1 MMKYDLVIHNGNVVL
16 PDAIHQVDI
25 GIQSGKITNL
35 ESGLDPAAAAQT
47 LDASGLLIF
56 PGFIDSHTHMGIPI
70 KDTWSADNFESG
82 SRAAAWGG
90 ITTILDF
97 TVQAKGQSYREA
109 LAERRG
115 RAQGKCHIDYGIHVN
130 VTDNNPASQHEIGE
144 LIQDGF
150 THFKAFTTYREAGMM
165 IEGDDFRRVL
175 GEIGR
180 HGGFLMLH
188 AEDNE
193 LIAQA
198 TTQNLAQ
205 GNTSP
210 IYHARS
216 RPATAE
222 AKAIRDAA
230 ALARDL
236 DAQLYIVHLSSQA
249 GLEAGLE
256 ARARGTKIYL
266 ETCPQYLLLTEQVFE
281 RDNGCW
287 YITTPPMRTAADAHA
302 LWQALSDG
310 HIDTVATDH
319 CPFTIAQKESGGR
332 DFLHTPNG
340 IPGVATLFPLL
351 YTYGVKENQITLK
364 RMLELLAENPAR
376 IFGLDDRK
384 GKIAVGMDADL
395 VLWDERKEHILT
407 AQEILGAADWNPYEG
422 VPVAG
427 KVAYTVGRGRVLIAN
442 GQFVGNEIWGD
453 LVTSNQ
459 SDTLVTGH

>member
-35 ESGLDPAAAAQT
+35 ESGLDPAAATQT

-70 KDTWSADNFESG
+70 KDTWSADDFESG

-97 TVQAKGQSYREA
+97 TVQAKGQSYRKA
-109 LAERRG
+109 LEERRG
-115 RAQGKCHIDYGIHVN
+115 RAQGQSHIDYGIHIN
-130 VTDNNPASQHEIGE
+130 VTDNNPAWQHEIGE
-144 LIQDGF
+144 LISEGF

-165 IEGDDFRRVL
+165 IEGGDFRRVL

-188 AEDNE
+188 AENNE

-216 RPATAE
+216 RPAAAE

-230 ALARDL
+230 AIARDL

-256 ARARGTKIYL
+256 ARANGTKIYL

-281 RDNGCW
+281 RANGHW
-287 YITTPPMRTAADAHA
+287 YITTPPMRSAADARA
-302 LWQALSDG
+302 LWQALADG

-319 CPFTIAQKESGGR
+319 CPFTITQKESGGR
-332 DFLHTPNG
+332 DFTRTPNG

-351 YTYGVKENQITLK
+351 YTYGVKEGQITLK

-395 VLWDERKEHILT
+395 VLWDERKENILT
-407 AQEILGAADWNPYEG
+407 AQEIPGAADWNPYEG

-427 KVAYTVGRGRVLIAN
+427 RVVSTLSRGRTLVAN
-442 GQFVGNEIWGD
+442 GQFVGDRVWGE
-453 LVTSNQ
+453 LVTSQ
-459 SDTLVTGH
+459 Q

>member
-1 MMKYDLVIHNGNVVL
+1 MFDLIIYNGSVVFSHGTL
-16 PDAIHQVDI
+16 RVDI
-25 GIQSGKITNL
+25 GVKDGKIAAL
-35 ESGLDPAAAAQT
+35 EQGLDTAAATQT
-47 LDASGLLIF
+47 LDATGLLIF

-70 KDTWSADNFESG
+70 KDTWSADDFESG

-90 ITTILDF
+90 VTTILDF
-97 TVQAKGQSYREA
+97 TVQARGQSYRQA
-109 LAERRG
+109 LDERRG
-115 RAQGKCHIDYGIHVN
+115 RAQGKSHIDYGIHVN
-130 VTDNNPASQHEIGE
+130 VTDNNPAWQHEIGE
-144 LIQDGF
+144 LISEGF

-165 IEGDDFRRVL
+165 IEPDDMRRVL

-198 TTQNLAQ
+198 TAPNLAA
-205 GNTSP
+205 GNLTP

-230 ALARDL
+230 AIARDL

-256 ARARGTKIYL
+256 ARAKGTKIYL
-266 ETCPQYLLLTEQVFE
+266 ETCPQYLLMTEQMFA
-281 RDNGCW
+281 RPNGHW
-287 YITTPPMRTAADAHA
+287 VITTPPMRTAADAQA
-302 LWQALSDG
+302 LWQALADG

-332 DFLHTPNG
+332 DFSRTPNG

-351 YTYGVKENQITLK
+351 YTYGVAEGQITLK
-364 RMLELLAENPAR
+364 RLLELLAENPAR

-384 GKIAVGMDADL
+384 GKIAIGMDADL
-395 VLWDERKEHILT
+395 VLWDEREETTIQ
-407 AQEILGAADWNPYEG
+407 AQEIPGAADWNPYEG

-427 KVAYTVGRGRVLIAN
+427 KVVSTLSRGRVLIAN
-442 GQFVGNEIWGD
+442 GQFVGMKCGES
-453 LVTSNQ
+453 V
-459 SDTLVTGH
+459 

>member
-1 MMKYDLVIHNGNVVL
+1 MKMFDLLIQNG
-16 PDAIHQVDI
+16 DAILPNEVAQLDI
-25 GIQSGKITNL
+25 GIQDGKIVTL
-35 ESGLDPAAAAQT
+35 EAGLGNAAATQT
-47 LDASGLLIF
+47 IDASGLLVF
-56 PGFIDSHTHMGIPI
+56 PGFIDCHTHMGIPI

-109 LAERRG
+109 LEERRG
-115 RAQGKCHIDYGIHVN
+115 RAQGKSHVDYGIHVN
-130 VTDNNPASQHEIGE
+130 VTDNNPVWQQEIGE
-144 LIQDGF
+144 LIREGF

-165 IEGDDFRRVL
+165 IEAGDFRRVL

-198 TTQNLAQ
+198 TAHNLAE
-205 GNTSP
+205 GNLAP
-210 IYHARS
+210 LYHARS
-216 RPATAE
+216 RPAAAE

-230 ALARDL
+230 AIARDL

-256 ARARGTKIYL
+256 ARVNGTKIYL

-281 RDNGCW
+281 RENGHW
-287 YITTPPMRTAADAHA
+287 YITTPPMRSAADARA
-302 LWQALSDG
+302 LWQALADG

-319 CPFTIAQKESGGR
+319 CPFTITQKESGGR
-332 DFLHTPNG
+332 DFTRTPNG

-351 YTYGVKENQITLK
+351 YTYGVKEGQITLK

-395 VLWDERKEHILT
+395 VLWDEREEHILT
-407 AQEILGAADWNPYEG
+407 AQEIPGAADWNPYEG

-427 KVAYTVGRGRVLIAN
+427 RVVSTLSRGRTLVAN
-442 GQFVGNEIWGD
+442 GQFVGDRVWGE
-453 LVTSNQ
+453 LVTSQ
-459 SDTLVTGH
+459 Q

>member
-1 MMKYDLVIHNGNVVL
+1 MMKYDLVIHSGNVVL
-16 PDAIHQVDI
+16 SESVSRIDI
-25 GIQSGKITNL
+25 GIQDGKVVAL
-35 ESGLDPAAAAQT
+35 ETGLDPAAATQT
-47 LDASGLLIF
+47 LDATDRLIF
-56 PGFIDSHTHMGIPI
+56 PGFIDCHTHMGIPI

-97 TVQAKGQSYREA
+97 TVQARGQSYRQA
-109 LAERRG
+109 LEERRG
-115 RAQGKCHIDYGIHVN
+115 RAQGNSHIDYGLHVN
-130 VTDNNPASQHEIGE
+130 VTDNNPAWQHEIGE
-144 LIQDGF
+144 LISEGF

-165 IEGDDFRRVL
+165 IEGDDFRRIL

-198 TTQNLAQ
+198 TAHNLAE
-205 GNTSP
+205 GNLAP

-222 AKAIRDAA
+222 AKAIKDAA

-256 ARARGTKIYL
+256 ARAKGTKIYL
-266 ETCPQYLLLTEQVFE
+266 ETCPQYLLMTEGMFE
-281 RDNGCW
+281 RPNGHW
-287 YITTPPMRTAADAHA
+287 YITTPPMRTAADAEA
-302 LWQALSDG
+302 LWQALADG
-310 HIDTVATDH
+310 HINTVATDH
-319 CPFTIAQKESGGR
+319 CPFTIVQKESGGR
-332 DFLHTPNG
+332 DFNRTPNG

-351 YTYGVKENQITLK
+351 YTYGVRDGRISLK
-364 RMLELLAENPAR
+364 RMLELLAENPAH

-395 VLWDERKEHILT
+395 VLWDEREMVELHAADIP
-407 AQEILGAADWNPYEG
+407 GAADWNPYEY
-422 VPVAG
+422 VVVAG
-427 KVAYTVGRGRVLIAN
+427 KVTHTLSRGRILIAD
-442 GQFVGNEIWGD
+442 GQFVGHDVRGEL
-453 LVTSNQ
+453 LVSRN
-459 SDTLVTGH
+459 SH

>member
-1 MMKYDLVIHNGNVVL
+1 MFDLVILNGRVAL
-16 PDAIHQVDI
+16 PDGWQNLDIAIQA
-25 GIQSGKITNL
+25 GKIVTL
-35 ESGLDPAAAAQT
+35 EADLKPAAATST
-47 LDASGLLIF
+47 LDATGLLIF

-70 KDTWSADNFESG
+70 KDTWSADDFESG

-90 ITTILDF
+90 VTTILDF
-97 TVQAKGQSYREA
+97 TVQAHGQSYRQA
-109 LAERRG
+109 LDERRG
-115 RAQGKCHIDYGIHVN
+115 RAQGKSHVDYGIHVN
-130 VTDNNPASQHEIGE
+130 VTDNNPSWQHELGE
-144 LIQDGF
+144 LISEGF

-165 IEGDDFRRVL
+165 IEPDDMRRVL

-188 AEDNE
+188 AEDNK

-198 TTQNLAQ
+198 TQPNLAA
-205 GNTSP
+205 GNLTP

-216 RPATAE
+216 RPAEAE

-230 ALARDL
+230 AIARDL

-256 ARARGTKIYL
+256 ARIHGTKIYL
-266 ETCPQYLLLTEQVFE
+266 ETCPQYLLMTEQMFE
-281 RDNGCW
+281 RPNGHW
-287 YITTPPMRTAADAHA
+287 FITTPPMRTAADAHA
-302 LWQALSDG
+302 LWQALADG

-332 DFLHTPNG
+332 DFSRTPNG

-351 YTYGVKENQITLK
+351 YTYGVTEGQITLK
-364 RMLELLAENPAR
+364 RLLELLAENPAR

-384 GKIAVGMDADL
+384 GKIAVGLDADL
-395 VLWDERKEHILT
+395 VLWDEREESIIQ
-407 AQEILGAADWNPYEG
+407 AQEIPGAADWNPYEN

-427 KVAYTVGRGRVLIAN
+427 KVVYTLSRGRVLIAN
-442 GQFVGNEIWGD
+442 GQFVGDEVWGEC
-453 LVTSNQ
+453 VTSRQ
-459 SDTLVTGH
+459 